1 MATPRGSIQRDM
13 PRITYRVIPQKS
25 ERYSV
30 EMIGP
35 TGKRSLIPDFR
46 DQAEANA
53 WIVQTMRMLHDPR
66 DQIPT
71 RKAGE
76 R

>member
-1 MATPRGSIQRDM
+1 M
-13 PRITYRVIPQKS
+13 PHMTYRVIPQKS

-30 EMIGP
+30 EMISP
-35 TGKRSLIPDFR
+35 TGKRSLIEDFR